1 MNKAISKA
9 VVAALVTA
17 FGLSTSA
24 HAAETDIK
32 NRTIGYVLN
41 NYTWAFYTTEA
52 KTECPEGLNDGPRAQ
67 YKQLFPADGTKR
79 NVADTVLK
87 REAAVWF
94 PNPDAEN
101 FKFKEAVSKV
111 APGLNLDGKVGP
123 NDFESP
129 TGEKGIDNNFYRVFG
144 CVGDTRPGGSI
155 YALGPAYMRKYNYA
169 RTLIELT
176 NVDSL
181 TNDDDVTVTT
191 YRGLDFVLTDAGG
204 TSYLPYGTV
213 RVDEQWGKKFVQR
226 THGKIVNGVLIT
238 DPADIVIPYTYNY
251 YPRSHYTFR
260 GGVLKLNLTPEG
272 AKGLL
277 AGYVDVWSW
286 YRAFNGALSTYTL
299 SFGDQSAPSLYKAM
313 MRLADGFPDAK
324 TGKNTAI
331 SAAQEVAFTQVYIK
345 HKNPGVAAADAEP
358 RTTAQ
363 AR

>member
-1 MNKAISKA
+1 MNRAISHAA
-9 VVAALVTA
+9 VVLVTTL
-17 FGLSTSA
+17 GLAASA
-24 HAAETDIK
+24 QAAETDLK

-41 NYTWAFYTTEA
+41 NYEWAFYTTEA
-52 KTECPEGLNDGPRAQ
+52 KTECPDGLNDGPRAQ

-79 NVADTVLK
+79 NVADTVLS

-94 PNPDAEN
+94 PSTDPEP
-101 FKFKEAVSKV
+101 FTFKEAVSKV

-181 TNDDDVTVTT
+181 KNDDDVTVTT

-204 TSYLPYGTV
+204 TSYLPHGTE
-213 RVDEQWGKKFVQR
+213 RVDEQWGKKFVQTMR
-226 THGKIVNGVLIT
+226 GKIVNGVLTT

-251 YPRSHYTFR
+251 YPRTHYTFR
-260 GGVLKLNLTPEG
+260 GGVLKLNLTAEG

-286 YRAFNGALSTYTL
+286 YRAFNGALATYTL
-299 SFGDQSAPSLYKAM
+299 SFGDQSSPSLYRAM
-313 MRLADGFPDAK
+313 MRLADGFPDAA
-324 TGKNTAI
+324 GKNTAI
-331 SAAQEVAFTQVYIK
+331 SAAQQVSFTQVYIK
-345 HKNPGVAAADAEP
+345 HKNPSVAANDAET